1 MIMWFIW
8 IVPVDHVMTKALR
21 FDMISHLALWRKYRR
36 WRWYRERGNTEE
48 SQCGSQVSTN
58 VSCKYDFIGKNTA
71 QTKDHGTTLYTG
83 GFHCFTVCGYES
95 LENQISVSSSPQSC
109 GSQGS
114 VVLLW
119 LAAALTVTSGAQY
132 ARALR
137 QSKLLVDCSVFVQFR
152 DGKTNKENL
161 PGESTCCSEFQ
172 KV

>member
-1 MIMWFIW
+1 MIW
-8 IVPVDHVMTKALR
+8 
-21 FDMISHLALWRKYRR
+21 HLALWRKYRR
-36 WRWYRERGNTEE
+36 WRWYRERGNTEKASMGLK
-48 SQCGSQVSTN
+48 SQQMCLANMTSLEKISSDQGPRH
-58 VSCKYDFIGKNTA
+58 Y
-71 QTKDHGTTLYTG
+71 TLYRRV
-83 GFHCFTVCGYES
+83 HCVTVCGYES

-137 QSKLLVDCSVFVQFR
+137 QAKLLVDCSVFVQFR

-161 PGESTCCSEFQ
+161 PGESTCCNEFQ
-172 KV
+172 KSKRAPRDPGRFHCER

>member
-1 MIMWFIW
+1 MSWPRRWDLTWFRILHCEGNTGDGDDTEKEATQRKPVWVSSLNKCFLQIW
-8 IVPVDHVMTKALR
+8 LHWKKHSSDQGPRHYTL
-21 FDMISHLALWRKYRR
+21 YRR
-36 WRWYRERGNTEE
+36 
-48 SQCGSQVSTN
+48 V
-58 VSCKYDFIGKNTA
+58 
-71 QTKDHGTTLYTG
+71 
-83 GFHCFTVCGYES
+83 HCFTVCGYES